1 VKAALSGEA
10 RIDRA
15 DEDGDVSKATRGTRE
30 MTQVPPDFRTDS
42 LGECKVASPLRA
54 TRFMDTSKPLLFR
67 ADIDEL
73 HEQFRAGVD
82 PPAFELAGPRENIY
96 FDPSTLRCGIVTCG
110 GLCPGLNDVIRS
122 VVFCLHEKYRVA
134 KIYGFRFGYEGLV
147 EPTALKPIE
156 LTTRRVSQIH
166 EVGGTVL
173 GSSRGPQPVDGMV
186 DTLERLGIQ
195 LLFTVG
201 GDGTL
206 RGAHSIVEEIRRRE
220 LKIAV
225 VGVPKTIDNDISYI
239 DMSFGFDT
247 AVEAARQATRAAYVE
262 ASCHRFGIGLVKLMG
277 RDSGFIA
284 SFATLADTQVGLC
297 LIPEVVFSIDGIVQ
311 AARQRIQRDGY
322 VVIVVAEGAGQNLLT
337 EAAEF
342 DASGNRRHGDI
353 GAFLRDKIP
362 EALRAQGISVSLKYI
377 DPSYMI
383 RSLPA
388 NARDANFCLR
398 LGHAAVHAGMS
409 GKTDTVIGSWRRR
422 LTHVPI
428 PMAVSSRKKVDT
440 NGYLWQTV
448 LSVTGQSDDLLS
460 AVPV

>member
-1 VKAALSGEA
+1 
-10 RIDRA
+10 
-15 DEDGDVSKATRGTRE
+15 
-30 MTQVPPDFRTDS
+30 MTPTTPDFSTDS
-42 LGECKVASPLRA
+42 LGERTVISPLRA
-54 TRFMDTSKPLLFR
+54 TRFMDTSKRLLFR

-73 HEQFRAGVD
+73 RAQVRSGID
-82 PPAFELAGPRENIY
+82 PPAFELAGPRERIY
-96 FDPSTLRCGIVTCG
+96 FNPGSLRCGIVTCG

-122 VVFCLHEKYRVA
+122 IVFCLQEKYNVA
-134 KIYGFRFGYEGLV
+134 TIYGFRFGYAGLA
-147 EPTALKPIE
+147 ERDALNPIE

-173 GSSRGPQPVDGMV
+173 GSSRGPQPVDEMV

-195 LLFTVG
+195 LLFTIG

-206 RGAHSIVEEIRRRE
+206 RGAHSIVEEIRRRGLE
-220 LKIAV
+220 IAV

-247 AVEAARQATRAAYVE
+247 AVEAARQATRAGFVE
-262 ASCHRFGIGLVKLMG
+262 ASCHRSGIGLVKLMG

-297 LIPEVVFSIDGIVQ
+297 LIPEIAFSIDGVVK
-311 AARQRIQRDGY
+311 AAWQRIQRDGY
-322 VVIVVAEGAGQNLLT
+322 AVIVVAEGAGQNLLG

-342 DASGNRRHGDI
+342 DASGNRRQGDI
-353 GAFLRDKIP
+353 GVFLRDTIP
-362 EALRAQGISVSLKYI
+362 ETFQAQEISVSLKYI

-398 LGHAAVHAGMS
+398 LGHAAVHAGMA

-428 PMAVSSRKKVDT
+428 PMAVASRKKVDT
-440 NGYLWQTV
+440 DGYLWQTV
-448 LSVTGQSDDLLS
+448 LSVTDQPDDLLS
-460 AVPV
+460 PVAF

>member
-1 VKAALSGEA
+1 
-10 RIDRA
+10 
-15 DEDGDVSKATRGTRE
+15 
-30 MTQVPPDFRTDS
+30 MTPAQPDFTTDG
-42 LGECKVASPLRA
+42 LGECTIVSPLRA
-54 TRFMDTSKPLLFR
+54 TRFMDTSKRLLFR
-67 ADIDEL
+67 ADLDEL
-73 HEQFRAGVD
+73 RAQVRAGVD
-82 PPAFELAGPRENIY
+82 PPAFELAGPRERIY
-96 FDPSTLRCGIVTCG
+96 FNPATLRCGIVTCG
-110 GLCPGLNDVIRS
+110 GLCPGLNDVVRS
-122 VVFCLHEKYRVA
+122 IVFCLHEKYGIA
-134 KIYGFRFGYEGLV
+134 KVYGFRFGYEGLV
-147 EPTALKPIE
+147 ERSALTPIE

-173 GSSRGPQPVDGMV
+173 GSSRGPQPVEEMV

-225 VGVPKTIDNDISYI
+225 VGVPKTIDNDISFI
-239 DMSFGFDT
+239 DLSFGFET

-262 ASCHRFGIGLVKLMG
+262 ASCHRSGIGLVKLMG

-297 LIPEVVFSIDGIVQ
+297 LIPEVAFSIDGVVR
-311 AARQRIQRDGY
+311 AARQRIERDGY
-322 VVIVVAEGAGQNLLT
+322 VVIVVAEGAGQNLLA
-337 EAAEF
+337 EAAEW

-353 GAFLRDKIP
+353 GVYLRDKIT
-362 EALRAQGISVSLKYI
+362 ETSRVQGMSVSLKYI

-398 LGHAAVHAGMS
+398 LGHAAVHAGMA
-409 GKTDTVIGSWRRR
+409 GKTDIVIGSWRRR

-428 PMAVSSRKKVDT
+428 PLAVSSRKKVDT

-448 LSVTGQSDDLLS
+448 LSVTGQAEDLQS

>member
-1 VKAALSGEA
+1 
-10 RIDRA
+10 
-15 DEDGDVSKATRGTRE
+15 
-30 MTQVPPDFRTDS
+30 MTPAQPDFTTDG
-42 LGECKVASPLRA
+42 LGECTIVSPLRA
-54 TRFMDTSKPLLFR
+54 TRFMDTSKRLLFR
-67 ADIDEL
+67 ADLDEL
-73 HEQFRAGVD
+73 RAQVRAGVD
-82 PPAFELAGPRENIY
+82 PPAFELAGPRERIY
-96 FDPSTLRCGIVTCG
+96 FNPATLRCGIVTCG
-110 GLCPGLNDVIRS
+110 GLCPGLNDVVRS
-122 VVFCLHEKYRVA
+122 IVFCLHEKYGIA
-134 KIYGFRFGYEGLV
+134 KVYGFRFGYEGLV
-147 EPTALKPIE
+147 ERSALTPIE

-173 GSSRGPQPVDGMV
+173 GSSRGPQPVEEMV

-247 AVEAARQATRAAYVE
+247 AVEAARQATRAAFVE
-262 ASCHRFGIGLVKLMG
+262 ASCHRSGIGLVKLMG

-297 LIPEVVFSIDGIVQ
+297 LIPEIAFSLDGVIQ
-311 AARQRIQRDGY
+311 AASQRIQRDGY
-322 VVIVVAEGAGQNLLT
+322 AVIVVAEGAGENLLDG
-337 EAAEF
+337 AAEF

-353 GAFLRDKIP
+353 GAFLRDAIP
-362 EALRAQGISVSLKYI
+362 ETFRARGISVSLKYI

-398 LGHAAVHAGMS
+398 LGHAAVHAGMA

-428 PMAVSSRKKVDT
+428 PMAVASRKQVDT

-448 LSVTGQSDDLLS
+448 LSVTGQPDDLFS
-460 AVPV
+460 TVAV

>member
-1 VKAALSGEA
+1 
-10 RIDRA
+10 
-15 DEDGDVSKATRGTRE
+15 
-30 MTQVPPDFRTDS
+30 MPPDFRTDS
-42 LGECKVASPLRA
+42 LGECTIVSPLRA
-54 TRFMDTSKPLLFR
+54 TRFMDTSKRLLFR

-73 HEQFRAGVD
+73 REQFRAGVE
-82 PPAFELAGPRENIY
+82 PPAFELAGPQEKIY

-122 VVFCLHEKYRVA
+122 IVFCLHEKYGVA
-134 KIYGFRFGYEGLV
+134 KVYGFRFGYAGLV
-147 EPTALKPIE
+147 DRSALTPIE

-173 GSSRGPQPVDGMV
+173 GSSRGPQPVDDMV

-195 LLFTVG
+195 LLFTIG

-220 LKIAV
+220 LNVAV
-225 VGVPKTIDNDISYI
+225 VGVPKTIDNDISFI

-262 ASCHRFGIGLVKLMG
+262 ASCHRSGIGLVKLMG

-297 LIPEVVFSIDGIVQ
+297 LVPENAFSIDGIVR
-311 AARQRIQRDGY
+311 AAGQRIERDGY
-322 VVIVVAEGAGQNLLT
+322 VVIVVAEGAGQELLA
-337 EAAEF
+337 EAAEW
-342 DASGNRRHGDI
+342 DASGNRRHADI
-353 GAFLRDKIP
+353 GTFLRDKIP
-362 EALRAQGISVSLKYI
+362 EVFRAQGISVSLKYI

-398 LGHAAVHAGMS
+398 LGHAAVHAGMA

-422 LTHVPI
+422 LTYVPI
-428 PMAVSSRKKVDT
+428 PMAVSSRKTVDPD
-440 NGYLWQTV
+440 GYLWRTV
-448 LSVTGQSDDLLS
+448 LSVTGQADDLLS
-460 AVPV
+460 AIPS

>member
-1 VKAALSGEA
+1 MPLLGEA
-10 RIDRA
+10 CVRGLG
-15 DEDGDVSKATRGTRE
+15 EDGDISEGAQRE
-30 MTQVPPDFRTDS
+30 MRPVPPDFRTRD
-42 LGECKVASPLRA
+42 LGQRKVNSPLRA
-54 TRFMDTSKPLLFR
+54 TRFMDSSKPLLFR

-73 HEQFRAGVD
+73 REQIRTGID

-96 FDPSTLRCGIVTCG
+96 FDPRTVRCGIVTCG

-122 VVFCLHEKYRVA
+122 IVFCLHEKYGVA
-134 KIYGFRFGYEGLV
+134 TIYGFRFGYEGLV
-147 EPTALKPIE
+147 ERSERKPIE
-156 LTTRRVSQIH
+156 LTTRRVSQIN

-173 GSSRGPQPVDGMV
+173 GSSRGPQPVDEMV
-186 DTLERLGIQ
+186 DTLDRLGIQ
-195 LLFTVG
+195 LLFTIG

-206 RGAHSIVEEIRRRE
+206 RGAHSIVEEIQRRE
-220 LKIAV
+220 LEIAV

-239 DMSFGFDT
+239 DLSFGFDT

-262 ASCHRFGIGLVKLMG
+262 ASCHRLGIGLVKLMG

-297 LIPEVVFSIDGIVQ
+297 LIPEIGFSIEGVVR
-311 AARQRIQRDGY
+311 AARQRIERDGY
-322 VVIVVAEGAGQNLLT
+322 VVIVVAEGAGQNLLDD
-337 EAAEF
+337 AAEF

-353 GAFLRDKIP
+353 GVFLRDTIP
-362 EALRAQGISVSLKYI
+362 ETFRAQGISVSLKYI

-398 LGHAAVHAGMS
+398 LGHAAVHAGMA

-428 PMAVSSRKKVDT
+428 PMAVSSRKMVAT

-448 LSVTGQSDDLLS
+448 LSVTGQADDLLS
-460 AVPV
+460 AVPF

>member
-1 VKAALSGEA
+1 
-10 RIDRA
+10 
-15 DEDGDVSKATRGTRE
+15 
-30 MTQVPPDFRTDS
+30 MTPAPPDFRTDS
-42 LGECKVASPLRA
+42 LGECTIVSPLRA
-54 TRFMDTSKPLLFR
+54 TRFMDKSKRLLFR

-73 HEQFRAGVD
+73 REQFRAGVD
-82 PPAFELAGPRENIY
+82 PPAFELAGPREKIY
-96 FDPSTLRCGIVTCG
+96 FDPITLRCGIVTCG

-122 VVFCLHEKYRVA
+122 IVFCLHEKYGIA
-134 KIYGFRFGYEGLV
+134 KVYGFRFGYAGLV
-147 EPTALKPIE
+147 DRSALTPIE

-173 GSSRGPQPVDGMV
+173 GSSRGPQPVDDMV

-195 LLFTVG
+195 LLFTIG

-220 LKIAV
+220 LNIAV
-225 VGVPKTIDNDISYI
+225 VGVPKTIDNDISFI

-262 ASCHRFGIGLVKLMG
+262 ASCHRSGIGLVKLMG

-297 LIPEVVFSIDGIVQ
+297 LVPENAFGIDGIVR
-311 AARQRIQRDGY
+311 AARQRIERDGY
-322 VVIVVAEGAGQNLLT
+322 VVIVVAEGAGQELLA
-337 EAAEF
+337 EAAEW

-353 GAFLRDKIP
+353 GTFLRDRIP
-362 EALRAQGISVSLKYI
+362 EAFRAQGISVSLKYI

-398 LGHAAVHAGMS
+398 LGHAAVHAGMA

-422 LTHVPI
+422 LTYVPI
-428 PMAVSSRKKVDT
+428 PMAVSSRKTVDP
-440 NGYLWQTV
+440 NGYLWRTV
-448 LSVTGQSDDLLS
+448 LSVTGQADDLLS
-460 AVPV
+460 AIPS

>member
-1 VKAALSGEA
+1 MTLVQRDFET
-10 RIDRA
+10 
-15 DEDGDVSKATRGTRE
+15 DE
-30 MTQVPPDFRTDS
+30 
-42 LGECKVASPLRA
+42 LGEGKIVSPLRA
-54 TRFMDTSKPLLFR
+54 TRFMDASHRVLFR

-73 HEQFRAGVD
+73 RVQLRTGVD
-82 PPAFELAGPRENIY
+82 PPAFELAGPRERIY
-96 FDPSTLRCGIVTCG
+96 FDPATLKCGIVTCG

-122 VVFCLHEKYRVA
+122 IVFCLHEKYSVRAV
-134 KIYGFRFGYEGLV
+134 YGFRFGFEGLV
-147 EPTALKPIE
+147 EPNELTPIE

-173 GSSRGPQPVDGMV
+173 GSSRGPQPADEMV

-195 LLFTVG
+195 LLFTIG

-206 RGAHSIVEEIRRRE
+206 RGAHSIVEAIRRRG

-225 VGVPKTIDNDISYI
+225 VGVPKTIDNDISFI
-239 DMSFGFDT
+239 DTSFGFDT
-247 AVEAARQATRAAYVE
+247 AVEAARHATRAAYVE
-262 ASCHRFGIGLVKLMG
+262 ASCHRSGIGLVKLMG

-297 LIPEVVFSIDGIVQ
+297 LIPEIAFSVLGVVR
-311 AARQRIQRDGY
+311 AARERINRDGY
-322 VVIVVAEGAGQNLLT
+322 AVIVVAEGAGQNLLGET
-337 EAAEF
+337 AER

-353 GAFLRDKIP
+353 GTFLRDKIR
-362 EALRAQGISVSLKYI
+362 ETIRAQGHTVSLKYI

-388 NARDANFCLR
+388 NARDSNFCLR
-398 LGHAAVHAGMS
+398 LGHAAVHAGMA

-428 PMAVSSRKKVDT
+428 PLAVASRKRVDT

-448 LSVTGQSDDLLS
+448 LSVTGQSHDLVSTSSWLS
-460 AVPV
+460 TPGESAARVNTVAP

>member
-1 VKAALSGEA
+1 
-10 RIDRA
+10 
-15 DEDGDVSKATRGTRE
+15 
-30 MTQVPPDFRTDS
+30 MTPTTPDFSTDS
-42 LGECKVASPLRA
+42 MGECTVVSPLGTA
-54 TRFMDTSKPLLFR
+54 HFMDTSNRLLFR

-73 HEQFRAGVD
+73 RAQVQAGVD
-82 PPAFELAGPRENIY
+82 PAAFELAGPREQIY
-96 FDPSTLRCGIVTCG
+96 FNPGELRCGIVTCG

-122 VVFCLHEKYRVA
+122 IVFCLQEKYGVTA
-134 KIYGFRFGYEGLV
+134 IYGFRFGYAGLA
-147 EPTALKPIE
+147 EPDALKPIE
-156 LTTRRVSQIH
+156 LTTRRVGQIN
-166 EVGGTVL
+166 EVGGSVL

-195 LLFTVG
+195 LLFTIG

-206 RGAHSIVEEIRRRE
+206 RGAHSIVEAVRRRNLE
-220 LKIAV
+220 IAV
-225 VGVPKTIDNDISYI
+225 VGVPKTIDNDISFI

-247 AVEAARQATRAAYVE
+247 AVEAARHATRAAYVE
-262 ASCHRFGIGLVKLMG
+262 ASCHRSGIGLGKLMG
-277 RDSGFIA
+277 RGSGFIA

-297 LIPEVVFSIDGIVQ
+297 LIPEVAFSLDGVVR
-311 AARQRIQRDGY
+311 AAEQRIKRDGY
-322 VVIVVAEGAGQNLLT
+322 VVIVVAEGAGQNLLA
-337 EAAEF
+337 EAAEW

-353 GAFLRDKIP
+353 GVFLRDGIRK
-362 EALRAQGISVSLKYI
+362 AFQAQGISVSLKYI

-398 LGHAAVHAGMS
+398 LGHAAVHAGMA

-448 LSVTGQSDDLLS
+448 LSVTGQADDLLS

>member
-1 VKAALSGEA
+1 
-10 RIDRA
+10 
-15 DEDGDVSKATRGTRE
+15 
-30 MTQVPPDFRTDS
+30 VPPDFRTDS
-42 LGECKVASPLRA
+42 LGECKIVSPLRA
-54 TRFMDTSKPLLFR
+54 TRFMDTSKRLLFR

-73 HEQFRAGVD
+73 RAQFGAGID
-82 PPAFELAGPRENIY
+82 PPAFELAGPRERVY
-96 FDPSTLRCGIVTCG
+96 FDPANLRCGIVTCG

-122 VVFCLHEKYRVA
+122 IVFCLHEKYGVA
-134 KIYGFRFGYEGLV
+134 TVYGFQFGFEGLV
-147 EPTALKPIE
+147 ERTALTPIE

-173 GSSRGPQPVDGMV
+173 GSSRGPQPVGEMV

-195 LLFTVG
+195 LLFTIG

-220 LKIAV
+220 LKVAV
-225 VGVPKTIDNDISYI
+225 VGVPKTIDNDISFL

-262 ASCHRFGIGLVKLMG
+262 ASCHRSGIGLVKLMG

-284 SFATLADTQVGLC
+284 TFATLADTQVGLC
-297 LIPEVVFSIDGIVQ
+297 LIPEVAFSIDGVVR
-311 AARQRIQRDGY
+311 AARRRIERDGY

-337 EAAEF
+337 EEAEW

-353 GAFLRDKIP
+353 GAFLRDKIR
-362 EALRAQGISVSLKYI
+362 EKFGAQGISVSLKYI

-398 LGHAAVHAGMS
+398 LGHAAVHAGLA
-409 GKTDTVIGSWRRR
+409 GKTDIVIGSWRRR

-428 PMAVSSRKKVDT
+428 PMAVSSRKKIDT

-448 LSVTGQSDDLLS
+448 LSVTGQPDDLLS

>member
-1 VKAALSGEA
+1 MSHTL
-10 RIDRA
+10 
-15 DEDGDVSKATRGTRE
+15 
-30 MTQVPPDFRTDS
+30 PPDFRTDS
-42 LGECKVASPLRA
+42 LGECTIVSPLRA
-54 TRFMDTSKPLLFR
+54 TRFMDTSKRLLFR

-73 HEQFRAGVD
+73 REQFRAGVE
-82 PPAFELAGPRENIY
+82 PPAFELAGPQEKIY

-122 VVFCLHEKYRVA
+122 IVFCLHEKYGIA
-134 KIYGFRFGYEGLV
+134 KVYGFRFGYAGLV
-147 EPTALKPIE
+147 NRSALTPIE

-173 GSSRGPQPVDGMV
+173 GSSRGPQPVDDMV

-195 LLFTVG
+195 LLFTIG

-220 LKIAV
+220 LNIAV
-225 VGVPKTIDNDISYI
+225 VGVPKTIDNDISFI

-262 ASCHRFGIGLVKLMG
+262 ASCHRSGIGLVKLMG

-297 LIPEVVFSIDGIVQ
+297 LVPENAFGIDGIVR
-311 AARQRIQRDGY
+311 AARQRIERDGY
-322 VVIVVAEGAGQNLLT
+322 VVIVVAEGAGQELLA
-337 EAAEF
+337 EAAEW

-353 GAFLRDKIP
+353 GTFLRDKIP
-362 EALRAQGISVSLKYI
+362 EAFRAQGISVSLKYI

-398 LGHAAVHAGMS
+398 LGHAAVHAGMA

-422 LTHVPI
+422 LTYVPI
-428 PMAVSSRKKVDT
+428 PMAVSSRKTVDPD
-440 NGYLWQTV
+440 GYLWRTV
-448 LSVTGQSDDLLS
+448 LSVTGQADDLLS
-460 AVPV
+460 AIPS

>member
-1 VKAALSGEA
+1 
-10 RIDRA
+10 
-15 DEDGDVSKATRGTRE
+15 
-30 MTQVPPDFRTDS
+30 MTPAPPDFRTDS
-42 LGECKVASPLRA
+42 LGECSIVSPLRA
-54 TRFMDTSKPLLFR
+54 TRFMDTSKRLLFR

-73 HEQFRAGVD
+73 RAQFRAGVD
-82 PPAFELAGPRENIY
+82 PPAFELAGPQEKIY

-122 VVFCLHEKYRVA
+122 IVFCLHEKYGIA
-134 KIYGFRFGYEGLV
+134 KVYGFRFGFAGLV
-147 EPTALKPIE
+147 DRSVTPIE

-173 GSSRGPQPVDGMV
+173 GSSRGPQPVDDIV

-195 LLFTVG
+195 LLFTIG

-220 LKIAV
+220 LNIAV
-225 VGVPKTIDNDISYI
+225 VGVPKTIDNDISFI

-262 ASCHRFGIGLVKLMG
+262 ASCHRSGIGLVKLMG

-284 SFATLADTQVGLC
+284 SFAALADTQVGLC
-297 LIPEVVFSIDGIVQ
+297 LVPEIAFGIDGIAR
-311 AARQRIQRDGY
+311 AARQRIERDGY
-322 VVIVVAEGAGQNLLT
+322 VVIVVAEGAGQELLA
-337 EAAEF
+337 EAAEW

-353 GAFLRDKIP
+353 GTFLRDRIP
-362 EALRAQGISVSLKYI
+362 EAFRAQGISVSLKYI

-398 LGHAAVHAGMS
+398 LGHAAVHAGMA

-422 LTHVPI
+422 LTYVPI
-428 PMAVSSRKKVDT
+428 PMAVSSRKTVDT
-440 NGYLWQTV
+440 NGYLWRTV
-448 LSVTGQSDDLLS
+448 LSVTGQADDLLS
-460 AVPV
+460 AVPS

>member
-1 VKAALSGEA
+1 LTPA
-10 RIDRA
+10 
-15 DEDGDVSKATRGTRE
+15 
-30 MTQVPPDFRTDS
+30 PPDFRTDD
-42 LGECKVASPLRA
+42 LGECKIVSPLRA
-54 TRFMDTSKPLLFR
+54 TRFMDTSKQLLFR

-73 HEQFRAGVD
+73 RAQFQAGVD
-82 PPAFELAGPRENIY
+82 PPAFELAGPRESIY
-96 FDPSTLRCGIVTCG
+96 FEPGELRCGIVTCG

-122 VVFCLHEKYRVA
+122 IVFCLHEKYGVA
-134 KIYGFRFGYEGLV
+134 TIYGFQFGFEGLV
-147 EPTALKPIE
+147 ERTALTPIE

-173 GSSRGPQPVDGMV
+173 GSSRGPQPADEMV

-195 LLFTVG
+195 LLFTIG

-220 LKIAV
+220 LNIAV
-225 VGVPKTIDNDISYI
+225 VGVPKTIDNDISFI

-262 ASCHRFGIGLVKLMG
+262 ASCHRSGIGLVKLMG

-284 SFATLADTQVGLC
+284 TFATLADTQVGLC
-297 LIPEVVFSIDGIVQ
+297 LIPEVAFSIDGVVR
-311 AARQRIQRDGY
+311 AARQRIERDGY
-322 VVIVVAEGAGQNLLT
+322 VVIVVAEGAGQDLL
-337 EAAEF
+337 ADRGL

-353 GAFLRDKIP
+353 GAFLRDNLP
-362 EALRAQGISVSLKYI
+362 EVFRAQRILVNLKYI

-398 LGHAAVHAGMS
+398 LGHAAVHAGMA
-409 GKTDTVIGSWRRR
+409 GKTDIVIGSWRRR

-428 PMAVSSRKKVDT
+428 PTAVLSRKKVDT

-448 LSVTGQSDDLLS
+448 LSVTGQADDLLS
-460 AVPV
+460 AVAVLTVPRGGER

>member
-1 VKAALSGEA
+1 MSHTL
-10 RIDRA
+10 
-15 DEDGDVSKATRGTRE
+15 
-30 MTQVPPDFRTDS
+30 PPDFRTDS
-42 LGECKVASPLRA
+42 LGECTIASPLRA
-54 TRFMDTSKPLLFR
+54 TRFMDTSKRLLFR

-73 HEQFRAGVD
+73 REQFRAGVD
-82 PPAFELAGPRENIY
+82 PPAFELAGPQEKIY

-110 GLCPGLNDVIRS
+110 GLCPGLNDVVRS
-122 VVFCLHEKYRVA
+122 IVFCLHEKYGIARV
-134 KIYGFRFGYEGLV
+134 YGFRFGYAGLV
-147 EPTALKPIE
+147 DQSALTPIE

-173 GSSRGPQPVDGMV
+173 GASRGPQPVEDMV

-195 LLFTVG
+195 LLFTIG

-220 LKIAV
+220 LNIAV
-225 VGVPKTIDNDISYI
+225 VGVPKTIDNDISFI

-262 ASCHRFGIGLVKLMG
+262 ASCHRSGIGLVKLMG

-297 LIPEVVFSIDGIVQ
+297 LIPENAFSIDGIVR
-311 AARQRIQRDGY
+311 AAGQRIERDGY
-322 VVIVVAEGAGQNLLT
+322 VVIVVAEGAGQELLAE
-337 EAAEF
+337 EAEW
-342 DASGNRRHGDI
+342 DASGNRSHGDI
-353 GAFLRDKIP
+353 GVFLRDKIP
-362 EALRAQGISVSLKYI
+362 KALQVQGISVSLKYI

-398 LGHAAVHAGMS
+398 LGHAAVHAGMA

-422 LTHVPI
+422 LTYVPI
-428 PMAVSSRKKVDT
+428 PMAVSSRKTIDT
-440 NGYLWQTV
+440 NGYLWRTV
-448 LSVTGQSDDLLS
+448 LSVTGQADDLLS
-460 AVPV
+460 AVPA

>member
-1 VKAALSGEA
+1 
-10 RIDRA
+10 
-15 DEDGDVSKATRGTRE
+15 
-30 MTQVPPDFRTDS
+30 MTPAPPDFRTDS
-42 LGECKVASPLRA
+42 LGECTIVSPLRA
-54 TRFMDTSKPLLFR
+54 TQFMDNSKPLLFR

-73 HEQFRAGVD
+73 REQFRAGVD
-82 PPAFELAGPRENIY
+82 PPAFELAGPREKIY
-96 FDPSTLRCGIVTCG
+96 FDPITLRCGIVTCG

-122 VVFCLHEKYRVA
+122 IVFCLHEKYGIA
-134 KIYGFRFGYEGLV
+134 KVYGFRFGYAGLV
-147 EPTALKPIE
+147 DRSALTPIE

-173 GSSRGPQPVDGMV
+173 GSSRGPQPVDDIV

-195 LLFTVG
+195 LLFTIG

-220 LKIAV
+220 LTIAV
-225 VGVPKTIDNDISYI
+225 VGVPKTIDNDISFI

-262 ASCHRFGIGLVKLMG
+262 ASCHRSGIGLVKLMG

-297 LIPEVVFSIDGIVQ
+297 LVPEVAFSVDGVVR

-322 VVIVVAEGAGQNLLT
+322 VVIVVAEGAGQELLAE
-337 EAAEF
+337 EAEW
-342 DASGNRRHGDI
+342 DASGNRRHGDV
-353 GAFLRDKIP
+353 GVFLRGTIP
-362 EALRAQGISVSLKYI
+362 EAFQAQGISVSLKYI

-398 LGHAAVHAGMS
+398 LGHAAVHAGMA

-428 PMAVSSRKKVDT
+428 PMAVSSRKTVDT
-440 NGYLWQTV
+440 NGYLWRTV
-448 LSVTGQSDDLLS
+448 LSVTGQADDLLS
-460 AVPV
+460 AFPS

>member
-1 VKAALSGEA
+1 
-10 RIDRA
+10 
-15 DEDGDVSKATRGTRE
+15 VSHTE
-30 MTQVPPDFRTDS
+30 LPDFRIDD
-42 LGECKVASPLRA
+42 LGQCTIASPLRA
-54 TRFMDTSKPLLFR
+54 TRFMDSSKRLLFR

-73 HEQFRAGVD
+73 RAQLRAGVD
-82 PPAFELAGPRENIY
+82 PPSFELAGPREKIY
-96 FDPSTLRCGIVTCG
+96 FDPDALRCGIVTCG

-122 VVFCLHEKYRVA
+122 IVFCLHEKYGIAQV
-134 KIYGFRFGYEGLV
+134 YGFQFGYAGLV
-147 EPTALKPIE
+147 ERNGLTPIE

-173 GSSRGPQPVDGMV
+173 GSSRGPQPVDEIV
-186 DTLERLGIQ
+186 DMLERLEIQ
-195 LLFTVG
+195 LLLTIG

-225 VGVPKTIDNDISYI
+225 VGVPKTIDNDISFI

-262 ASCHRFGIGLVKLMG
+262 ASCHRSGIGLVKLMG

-297 LIPEVVFSIDGIVQ
+297 LIPEICFTIDGVVR
-311 AARQRIQRDGY
+311 AAAERIERDGY
-322 VVIVVAEGAGQNLLT
+322 VVIVVAEGAGQDLLAET
-337 EAAEF
+337 AAS
-342 DASGNRRHGDI
+342 DASGNLRHGDI
-353 GAFLRDKIP
+353 GAHLRDTLP
-362 EALRAQGISVSLKYI
+362 ETLRAHGTSVSLKYI

-388 NARDANFCLR
+388 NARDSNFCLR
-398 LGHAAVHAGMS
+398 LGHAAVHAGMA
-409 GKTDTVIGSWRRR
+409 GKTDVVIGSWRRR

-428 PMAVSSRKKVDT
+428 PTAVSSRKKVDT

-448 LSVTGQSDDLLS
+448 LSVTGQADDLRS
-460 AVPV
+460 AVPG

>member
-1 VKAALSGEA
+1 MSHTL
-10 RIDRA
+10 
-15 DEDGDVSKATRGTRE
+15 
-30 MTQVPPDFRTDS
+30 PPDFRTDS
-42 LGECKVASPLRA
+42 LGECTIVSPLRA
-54 TRFMDTSKPLLFR
+54 TRFMDTSKRLLFR

-73 HEQFRAGVD
+73 REQFRAGVE
-82 PPAFELAGPRENIY
+82 PPAFELAGPQEKIY

-122 VVFCLHEKYRVA
+122 IVFCLHEKYGIA
-134 KIYGFRFGYEGLV
+134 KVYGFRFGYAGLV
-147 EPTALKPIE
+147 DRSALTPIE

-173 GSSRGPQPVDGMV
+173 GSSRGPQPVDDMV

-195 LLFTVG
+195 LLFTIG

-220 LKIAV
+220 LNIAV
-225 VGVPKTIDNDISYI
+225 VGVPKTIDNDISFI

-262 ASCHRFGIGLVKLMG
+262 ASCHRSGIGLVKLMG

-284 SFATLADTQVGLC
+284 SFAALADTQVGLC
-297 LIPEVVFSIDGIVQ
+297 LVPENAFGVDGIVR
-311 AARQRIQRDGY
+311 AARQRIERDGY
-322 VVIVVAEGAGQNLLT
+322 VVIVVAEGAGQELLA
-337 EAAEF
+337 EAAEW

-353 GAFLRDKIP
+353 GTFLRDKIP
-362 EALRAQGISVSLKYI
+362 EAFRAQGISVSLKYI

-398 LGHAAVHAGMS
+398 LGHAAVHAGMA

-422 LTHVPI
+422 LTYVPI
-428 PMAVSSRKKVDT
+428 PMAVSSRKTVDT
-440 NGYLWQTV
+440 NGYLWRTV
-448 LSVTGQSDDLLS
+448 LSVTGQADDLLS
-460 AVPV
+460 AIPS

>member
-1 VKAALSGEA
+1 
-10 RIDRA
+10 
-15 DEDGDVSKATRGTRE
+15 
-30 MTQVPPDFRTDS
+30 
-42 LGECKVASPLRA
+42 
-54 TRFMDTSKPLLFR
+54 MDTSKRLLFR

-73 HEQFRAGVD
+73 REQFRAGVD
-82 PPAFELAGPRENIY
+82 PPAFELAGPQEKIY

-110 GLCPGLNDVIRS
+110 GLCPGLNDVVRS
-122 VVFCLHEKYRVA
+122 IVFCLHEKYGIARV
-134 KIYGFRFGYEGLV
+134 YGFRFGYAGLV
-147 EPTALKPIE
+147 DQSALTPIE

-173 GSSRGPQPVDGMV
+173 GASRGPQPVEDMV

-195 LLFTVG
+195 LLFTIG

-206 RGAHSIVEEIRRRE
+206 RGAHSIVEEIGRRE
-220 LKIAV
+220 LNIAV
-225 VGVPKTIDNDISYI
+225 VGVPKTIDNDISFI

-262 ASCHRFGIGLVKLMG
+262 ASCHRSGIGLVKLMG

-297 LIPEVVFSIDGIVQ
+297 LIPENAFSIDGIVR
-311 AARQRIQRDGY
+311 AAGQRIERDGY
-322 VVIVVAEGAGQNLLT
+322 VVIVVAEGAGQELLAE
-337 EAAEF
+337 EAEW
-342 DASGNRRHGDI
+342 DASGNRSHGDI
-353 GAFLRDKIP
+353 GVFLRDKLP
-362 EALRAQGISVSLKYI
+362 KALQVQGISVSLKYI

-398 LGHAAVHAGMS
+398 LGHAAVHAGVA

-422 LTHVPI
+422 LTYVPI
-428 PMAVSSRKKVDT
+428 PMAVSSRKTIDT
-440 NGYLWQTV
+440 NGYLWRTV
-448 LSVTGQSDDLLS
+448 LSVTGQADDLLS
-460 AVPV
+460 AVPA

>member
-1 VKAALSGEA
+1 
-10 RIDRA
+10 
-15 DEDGDVSKATRGTRE
+15 VSQTL
-30 MTQVPPDFRTDS
+30 PPDFRTDS
-42 LGECKVASPLRA
+42 LGECKIISPLHA

-73 HEQFRAGVD
+73 REQFRAGVD
-82 PPAFELAGPRENIY
+82 PPAFELAGPRQKIY

-122 VVFCLHEKYRVA
+122 IVFCLHEKYGVA
-134 KIYGFRFGYEGLV
+134 KVYGFRFGYAGLV
-147 EPTALKPIE
+147 GGSALTPIE
-156 LTTRRVSQIH
+156 LTTRRVGQIH

-173 GSSRGPQPVDGMV
+173 GSSRGPQPVDDMV

-195 LLFTVG
+195 LLFTIG

-220 LKIAV
+220 LNIAV
-225 VGVPKTIDNDISYI
+225 VGVPKTIDNDISFI
-239 DMSFGFDT
+239 DMTFGFDT

-262 ASCHRFGIGLVKLMG
+262 ASCHRSGIGLVKLMG

-297 LIPEVVFSIDGIVQ
+297 LVPENAFSIDGIVR
-311 AARQRIQRDGY
+311 AARQRIERDGY
-322 VVIVVAEGAGQNLLT
+322 VVIVVAEGAGQELL
-337 EAAEF
+337 AAAADW

-353 GAFLRDKIP
+353 GAFLREKIP
-362 EALRAQGISVSLKYI
+362 EAFRAQGISVSLKYI

-398 LGHAAVHAGMS
+398 LGHAAVHAGMA
-409 GKTDTVIGSWRRR
+409 GKTDVVIGSWRRR
-422 LTHVPI
+422 LTYVPM
-428 PMAVSSRKKVDT
+428 PMAVSSRKTVDT

-448 LSVTGQSDDLLS
+448 LSVTGQSADLLS
-460 AVPV
+460 AVPA